1 MYMVNNMR
9 MWLSVLLSVWVCT
22 AWAQETETITFS
34 EMGYSNALEVTSV
47 EGTNF
52 SITFNKG
59 TNSNTPKYYTSGA
72 AIRVYGGGYFTVSS
86 NNDITSIV
94 ITFGNGDDSNAITT
108 NVGTYSS
115 GSWSGTAKSVKFS
128 VGGTSGNRRI
138 AAVTVTTASSTPR
151 VSTPTFSVADGEV
164 ARGTVV
170 NFNCDTEGVTYY
182 YTTDGSDPTAGS
194 ASATSYTVN
203 GDVTLKLMAV
213 KAEMDNSAV
222 ATASYTI
229 LKADPNLAFSQ
240 TTVTANY
247 GEAFTAPTLT
257 YADGYDGTIT
267 YSSSNAAITVNP
279 TTGEVSFTS
288 TAIDKTTTITATAT
302 ATDNFKSG
310 TASYVLNVVDPTAIT
325 GNLNSTT
332 FGESHSGSAPA
343 GYTATGDIGG
353 VTVTY
358 IRGDNQNAYISTS
371 EIRIYNGTSLK
382 FTAPDGYTLTSLTFD
397 NTVAFSA
404 DHGTFSGKT
413 WTASDD
419 DSVTEVTLTRSTGSG
434 GTTLKSV
441 TIHLEQLATAV
452 AAPTITPAS
461 GTYTSA
467 QTVSITNNAEG
478 ATLYYTTDGTTPTAA
493 STAYTKPF
501 VLSKN
506 GTYTVKAIAI
516 GDEGKSRVVTHTYTI
531 DIDIDAP
538 VFTETDGT
546 TFTEPY
552 TIHLTAAD
560 GCHIYY
566 ATGSASPVD
575 DMGNLTSSAIL
586 YNGGIA
592 NISKATTITAVAVD
606 AYGNVSHT
614 ATASYKY
621 TGEVEVPFY
630 ENFDQGLGNFTVE
643 TSGSNAPV
651 WVFRTND
658 SAADIE
664 KYGEARRYAYVT
676 GNNNKRGTARLISP
690 IIDLSDE
697 TVTSATLN
705 FIHAGRYFDG
715 YNSDKTV
722 EQTAAGMAPSHAQL
736 FVREVGGSWQQLTI
750 PNWFTQTGQ
759 YTRFNSGD
767 IDLSAFAG
775 KKIQVSFLYTA
786 DTQSTGTWNVLKFAV
801 TTTNEE
807 IVNMNTDGYVT
818 YVVKNDIDWSQT
830 KDKYPDVHGYKVTEF
845 GREEAVFV
853 EFGVGS
859 NETMIPAETPIILK
873 GKQGENHL
881 VIAKSDDVISKPKNN
896 LLKPSYGEVK
906 VAAGQQLF
914 VFQKDKDW
922 SAETPYDK
930 YGFYRLSANRLI
942 PERKAYLNAI
952 DATEQVS
959 GKTNMARGVY
969 RLKDMGRLAN
979 AILGDVN
986 GDGLVDVNDVMGVV
1000 SDVCGEKPDTYIEEA
1015 ADVNGDED
1023 IDVNDVM
1030 KIVDTITDDKQ
1041 Q

>member
-9 MWLSVLLSVWVCT
+9 MWLSVLLSVWVCA
-22 AWAQETETITFS
+22 AWAQETITFS
-34 EMGYSNALEVTSV
+34 ERGFNNQEVISTVKGSSF
-47 EGTNF
+47 T
-52 SITFNKG
+52 IDFNKG
-59 TNSNTPKYYTSGA
+59 TNSNTPKYYTSGT
-72 AIRVYGGGYFTVSS
+72 AIRIYGGGYFTVSS
-86 NNDITSIV
+86 DNDITSIV
-94 ITFGNGDDSNAITT
+94 ITFGSDDGSNAITT
-108 NVGTYSS
+108 NVGTYSN

-138 AAVTVTTASSTPR
+138 AAVTVTTAS
-151 VSTPTFSVADGEV
+151 
-164 ARGTVV
+164 
-170 NFNCDTEGVTYY
+170 
-182 YTTDGSDPTAGS
+182 
-194 ASATSYTVN
+194 
-203 GDVTLKLMAV
+203 
-213 KAEMDNSAV
+213 
-222 ATASYTI
+222 TI

-310 TASYVLNVVDPTAIT
+310 TASYVLNVVDPNAIT
-325 GNLNSTT
+325 GNLNNST
-332 FGESHSGSAPA
+332 FGTSYSGSITPIANFSSVS
-343 GYTATGDIGG
+343 GHIGD
-353 VTVTY
+353 VTVVY
-358 IRGDNQNAYISTS
+358 SKGSASYAYINDSQ
-371 EIRIYNGTSLK
+371 IRVYNGTVLQ
-382 FTAPDGYTLTSLTFD
+382 FTAPEGYQLISLTFD
-397 NTVAFSA
+397 TNVDFTA

-419 DSVTEVTLTRSTGSG
+419 DNETEVTLRSTASG
-434 GTTLKSV
+434 RTELKSV
-441 TIHLEQLATAV
+441 TIHLQPLSAAV

-493 STAYTKPF
+493 STAYTKPV

-538 VFTETDGT
+538 VFTENNGT
-546 TFTEPY
+546 TFNEPY

-575 DMGNLTSSAIL
+575 DMGSLTSSAIL

-614 ATASYKY
+614 ATASYNY

-643 TSGSNAPV
+643 PSETSGTNAPE
-651 WVFRTND
+651 WVFRTNERPE
-658 SAADIE
+658 DIE
-664 KYGEARRYAYVT
+664 KYGEARRYAFVT

-697 TVTSATLN
+697 TVKSATLN

-722 EQTAAGMAPSHAQL
+722 EQTAAGMAPTHAQL
-736 FVREVGGSWQQLTI
+736 FVREVGGAWQQLEI
-750 PNWFTQTGQ
+750 PNWFTQNSQ

-807 IVNMNTDGYVT
+807 IVNMKTDGYVT
-818 YVVKNDIDWSQT
+818 YVVKNDIDWTQT
-830 KDKYPDVHGYKVTEF
+830 KAQYPDVHGYKVTEF

-873 GKQGENHL
+873 GKQGDNHL

-1000 SDVCGEKPDTYIEEA
+1000 SDVCGEKPETYIEEA

>member
-1 MYMVNNMR
+1 MPENVNITAFNAKFGGFSGTAGTVT
-9 MWLSVLLSVWVCT
+9 LKVGDTTVGTGSLNATSDVTVSSTTTVNGKVLTVTVTGISKGVKCYNISYTYSGGTPVT
-22 AWAQETETITFS
+22 ADPSFS
-34 EMGYSNALEVTSV
+34 LED
-47 EGTNF
+47 G
-52 SITFNKG
+52 IY
-59 TNSNTPKYYTSGA
+59 NTPQTLNLSSSTSGA
-72 AIRVYGGGYFTVSS
+72 TIYYTTDGTEPTTSSSVYSGPISVNKTMTVKALAVKDGVESNVSS
-86 NNDITSIV
+86 ASYILKAATPYISPASCTFVDNQQVSI
-94 ITFGNGDDSNAITT
+94 
-108 NVGTYSS
+108 YC
-115 GSWSGTAKSVKFS
+115 SGTPE
-128 VGGTSGNRRI
+128 
-138 AAVTVTTASSTPR
+138 ASI
-151 VSTPTFSVADGEV
+151 
-164 ARGTVV
+164 
-170 NFNCDTEGVTYY
+170 Y
-182 YTTDGSDPTAGS
+182 YTTDGSTPSVSSTPYSGPFTVD
-194 ASATSYTVN
+194 ATT
-203 GDVTLKLMAV
+203 TV
-213 KAEMDNSAV
+213 KAIATYGEMDNSDMAE
-222 ATASYTI
+222 ATYT
-229 LKADPNLAFSQ
+229 LK
-240 TTVTANY
+240 TI
-247 GEAFTAPTLT
+247 
-257 YADGYDGTIT
+257 ADGVFVKAYNVSELSEGLEVIIVNENAEKTFGSQDTNNFKTETVEIDHSAAPYTAIPGEGATIMT
-267 YSSSNAAITVNP
+267 LEGSAGAWYFKTPSGYLYAASSSSNHLKTQSNKNDNAKATI
-279 TTGEVSFTS
+279 SFSSDGDATIQFQGTYTRNLLKYNSSNTLFSCYASGQQSVQIYYRSDLS
-288 TAIDKTTTITATAT
+288 T
-302 ATDNFKSG
+302 
-310 TASYVLNVVDPTAIT
+310 
-325 GNLNSTT
+325 
-332 FGESHSGSAPA
+332 
-343 GYTATGDIGG
+343 
-353 VTVTY
+353 
-358 IRGDNQNAYISTS
+358 
-371 EIRIYNGTSLK
+371 
-382 FTAPDGYTLTSLTFD
+382 
-397 NTVAFSA
+397 
-404 DHGTFSGKT
+404 
-413 WTASDD
+413 
-419 DSVTEVTLTRSTGSG
+419 
-434 GTTLKSV
+434 
-441 TIHLEQLATAV
+441 LE
-452 AAPTITPAS
+452 APTITPAS

-493 STAYTKPF
+493 STAYTKPV

-538 VFTETDGT
+538 VFTENNGT
-546 TFTEPY
+546 TFNEPY

-575 DMGNLTSSAIL
+575 DMGSLTSSAIL

-614 ATASYKY
+614 ATASYNY

-643 TSGSNAPV
+643 STGTTPPE

-658 SAADIE
+658 LPADIE
-664 KYGEARRYAYVT
+664 RYGEARRYAFVT

-715 YNSDKTV
+715 YNSDNQTV
-722 EQTAAGMAPSHAQL
+722 AQTAAGQAPDHAQL
-736 FVREVGGSWQQLTI
+736 FVREVGGAWQQLEI
-750 PNWFTQTGQ
+750 PNWFTQNSQ

-830 KDKYPDVHGYKVTEF
+830 IAKYHDVHGYKVTEF

-873 GKQGENHL
+873 GKQGDNHL

-1000 SDVCGEKPDTYIEEA
+1000 SDVCGEKPETYIEEA